1 MTNHEEWFSNLEKSD
16 LSGVVET
23 KDDTPHPIKHIE
35 DIPLSHI
42 GQKGIMRNFLHVLTI
57 TKNLVFV
64 RQIVDQGMQVWFTH
78 LVCFIEEEDK
88 IIAQGH
94 QEARMCILVG
104 YSDEQKCYK
113 CYNSQSK

>member
-78 LVCFIEEEDK
+78 L
-88 IIAQGH
+88 
-94 QEARMCILVG
+94 G
-104 YSDEQKCYK
+104 YASSRTKAKSLHKGAEKGGW
-113 CYNSQSK
+113 SSLR